1 MQDSGGYPV
10 FYLRYNKNNKLIDL
24 NFINKILEKYKI
36 DVKVNPKLRA
46 KYQEAFTHE
55 TYCFDKDKYFME
67 NLSDKMNTSIEKLI
81 ENGLMIELQ
90 KVDYNKVEFVGD
102 RFLEFVIVEYLY
114 ERFIDQDEGY
124 MTQTKIKMV
133 QKERLAN
140 YSRILKFP
148 QYILMSAQHES
159 KTERDDD
166 SDLEDV
172 FEAFIFILYNDIG
185 PKNTRQFIRNFIE
198 EETDWVVLDKMYRN
212 YKQKLSQH
220 LTKQGLSQP
229 LYEQLPMN
237 NVCKKY
243 RVKVKDSYDLSL
255 IHI

>member
-1 MQDSGGYPV
+1 
-10 FYLRYNKNNKLIDL
+10 
-24 NFINKILEKYKI
+24 
-36 DVKVNPKLRA
+36 
-46 KYQEAFTHE
+46 
-55 TYCFDKDKYFME
+55 
-67 NLSDKMNTSIEKLI
+67 
-81 ENGLMIELQ
+81 
-90 KVDYNKVEFVGD
+90 
-102 RFLEFVIVEYLY
+102 
-114 ERFIDQDEGY
+114 
-124 MTQTKIKMV
+124 
-133 QKERLAN
+133 
-140 YSRILKFP
+140 
-148 QYILMSAQHES
+148 MSAQHES

-243 RVKVKDSYDLSL
+243 RVKVKDSYDRVLGVGEGKTKTKAEQEASRSAL
-255 IHI
+255 LNYGII